1 MLCHRADVC
10 YQRTCCIEK
19 GIEGC
24 WECPEFPCGLDVQSP
39 PFDLRIR
46 AFVNFIKTE
55 GKESLIDCLLR
66 NEENGIYY
74 GLGRDYDGKDSEEE
88 VITLL
93 DTDRSS

>member
-1 MLCHRADVC
+1 M
-10 YQRTCCIEK
+10 
-19 GIEGC
+19 
-24 WECPEFPCGLDVQSP
+24 DVQSP